1 MLFWRKT
8 LMFFALLAATVTLQV
23 QAEETAPDFTLKSTT
38 GDNVRLAEQRGTVVM
53 LNFWASWCA
62 PCRKEMPLLDDLF
75 QRYQDAGFVLYGVN
89 VESDTAAADKLLEDI
104 PVSFPVLYDPTSKVS
119 KLYDVDAMP
128 TTILIDRDGKIRY
141 VNRGYRSGD
150 EEKYRT
156 QIKELIRE

>member
-1 MLFWRKT
+1 MKFWHKAFLAIT
-8 LMFFALLAATVTLQV
+8 LLITTTSV
-23 QAEETAPDFTLKSTT
+23 QAQEDAPDFTLKSTT
-38 GDNVRLAEQRGTVVM
+38 GDNQRLAEQRGNVVM

-62 PCRKEMPLLDDLF
+62 PCRKEMPLLDELY
-75 QRYQDAGFVLYGVN
+75 QRYQSAGFVLYGIN

-119 KLYDVDAMP
+119 ELYGVDAMP

-141 VNRGYRSGD
+141 TNRGYRSGD
-150 EEKYRT
+150 EEKYRE

>member
-1 MLFWRKT
+1 MRVWQT
-8 LMFFALLAATVTLQV
+8 LLAALAIISAASV
-23 QAEETAPDFTLKSTT
+23 QANDAAPDFTLKSTT

-62 PCRKEMPLLDDLF
+62 PCRKEMPLLDELY
-75 QRYQDAGFVLYGVN
+75 QRYKDAGFVLYGVN

-104 PVSFPVLYDPTSKVS
+104 PVSFPVLYDPTSEVS
-119 KLYDVDAMP
+119 KLYSVDAMP
-128 TTILIDRDGKIRY
+128 TTILIDRDGNIRH